1 MRCPSPFAWHSTQLT
16 SVTAVEDMAVRAV
29 RLASCSC
36 AWCTSAYLTKSGR
49 SCDLCSSQSAP
60 IHGVYMVGVLPVHNT
75 WANAGT
81 HVACHM
87 LYTVCLLLGCV
98 PLLAFLHLACLAICL
113 AASCA
118 LAFMCAPN
126 AHLHPARSRPAV
138 LARRVHP
145 SSFPP
150 LGRSAQRTSIFLTR
164 TRRSVPTAAIRAPP
178 PACACL
184 RSSRTNP
191 STPAVRAHAH
201 TVGHSLSLSIR
212 LPCADSV
219 GSHALWLQGHV
230 SLLFPNTKSGGQHNL
245 ISAHGTV
252 CLFACRVPAVPC
264 SIRSRRYRCR
274 RCPVGAILRADG
286 RLRCHCGSHWQSS
299 RRFLRHR
306 RHGASPLVSAPHSR
320 SAHPSLPA
328 FLRFGPTPHSGPDE
342 TYERDAHLSR
352 VVGSRALSTCA
363 HARM

>member
-1 MRCPSPFAWHSTQLT
+1 VGECGHSCCVPHVVYCVPFTRL
-16 SVTAVEDMAVRAV
+16 RA
-29 RLASCSC
+29 APCI
-36 AWCTSAYLTKSGR
+36 
-49 SCDLCSSQSAP
+49 SAP
-60 IHGVYMVGVLPVHNT
+60 
-75 WANAGT
+75 
-81 HVACHM
+81 CM
-87 LYTVCLLLGCV
+87 LSHLLGCILRISIHV
-98 PLLAFLHLACLAICL
+98 RAQRTLLHAAFTQARGPRTAR
-113 AASCA
+113 
-118 LAFMCAPN
+118 APF
-126 AHLHPARSRPAV
+126 V
-138 LARRVHP
+138 I
-145 SSFPP
+145 PP

-164 TRRSVPTAAIRAPP
+164 TRRSVPMAAIRAPP

-184 RSSRTNP
+184 RSSRTDP

-219 GSHALWLQGHV
+219 GLHALWLQGHV

-274 RCPVGAILRADG
+274 RYPVGAILRADG

-299 RRFLRHR
+299 RRFLRPH

-328 FLRFGPTPHSGPDE
+328 FLRFGPTPQSGPDE